1 MIALAFF
8 EVGVRL
14 CGQYEPSQLESL
26 ENQIIAQISMSSDN
40 LSSDNL
46 SSDKYVVD
54 LSDVQGSDSG
64 LVALLLSCRRQA
76 AESSLVI
83 SFINPSQK
91 LRGLVHLSN
100 LDKLIPFE
108 D

>member
-14 CGQYEPSQLESL
+14 SGKYEPSQLESL
-26 ENQIIAQISMSSDN
+26 ENQIIAQISMSSDS
-40 LSSDNL
+40 LSP
-46 SSDKYVVD
+46 DKYVID
-54 LSDVQGSDSG
+54 LSNVQGSDSG
-64 LVALLLSCRRQA
+64 LVALLLSCLRQA
-76 AESSLVI
+76 AESNLVI
-83 SFINPSQK
+83 SFIKPSQK

-100 LDKLIPFE
+100 LDKLILFQ